1 MATNKTINE
10 AEQDRIID
18 RYDELFG
25 DEKNLFS
32 IADRL
37 DQMTDDPDVEHLRGE
52 YCNEILYQ
60 VTAGYI
66 EYPEHKRLKEDER
79 VKLLIEQVKYLPQ
92 DEYLF
97 HMHITR
103 TRKSRYTSV
112 LTRW

>member
-1 MATNKTINE
+1 MVADKTINE

-66 EYPEHKRLKEDER
+66 EYDPSEKQEDN
-79 VKLLIEQVKYLPQ
+79 
-92 DEYLF
+92 
-97 HMHITR
+97 
-103 TRKSRYTSV
+103 
-112 LTRW
+112 